1 MILSKMTYMYHKCSG
16 KCRSQQSI
24 IQVFSRHILQYIK
37 AKSVVYVSIW
47 LSVIVVVFFAV
58 IVNWE
63 NLLFMLIHNDVN
75 VNKGKEYDHLPN
87 SLSVLPLHTHTH
99 TCMQT
104 HTSQHKTLSIQLCI
118 KSIYWQLYIQKELSG
133 KGIPMKTLKRKI
145 TVLCAFIK
153 I

>member
-63 NLLFMLIHNDVN
+63 NLLFMLYTMMSMLTKVKNMIICLIHFL
-75 VNKGKEYDHLPN
+75 YYLY
-87 SLSVLPLHTHTH
+87 THTH